1 MVDGAAPLS
10 LIQGRPVATLD
21 GGIRA
26 VIDTAGA
33 AILMSQSAADEL
45 DLQVIETVE
54 EHGEVFTVLEPP
66 ALSAGG
72 YDLDTDGLPAY
83 GFEDTRT
90 VGLAASGLDLVLP
103 ATLLQRHAVVLD
115 ALGDET
121 VRFGEP
127 GTLTGT
133 GVRVPADIELETGLV
148 TIVCEV
154 LGSVCTLLLDT
165 GVSCSLAADRLV
177 RDWRSA
183 VPELAT
189 SAASIGPGNMAG
201 LRVEA
206 RTPMVRV
213 PSLMTAGFVVPSV
226 AFVWRAD
233 GDVAPY
239 DGSLGANVLR
249 SFTLGIDHRRGEV
262 WLDQREPIVGG
273 DDTDQ
278 VGVTLVLDDDGEWE
292 IGAVLLGTEG
302 IEVGDRLVAVDGGRV
317 SGVPLADVLTA
328 LGGSPGQSHH
338 LVVRRADAL
347 VEADARVA
355 RVL

>member
-1 MVDGAAPLS
+1 MVVGAAPLS
-10 LIQGRPVATLD
+10 LVHGRPVATLD
-21 GGIRA
+21 GGVRA

-33 AILMSQSAADEL
+33 AILMAQSAADAL
-45 DLQVIETVE
+45 DLQIIETVE

-66 ALSAGG
+66 AMSAGG

-83 GFEDTRT
+83 GFEDTRAT
-90 VGLAASGLDLVLP
+90 GLAASGLDLVLP
-103 ATLLQRHAVVLD
+103 ATLLQRHAIVFD
-115 ALGDET
+115 ALGEGT
-121 VRFGEP
+121 VRFADA
-127 GTLTGT
+127 GTLVGA
-133 GVRVPADIELETGLV
+133 GVRMPAEVEIESGLI
-148 TIVCEV
+148 TIPCEV
-154 LGSVCTLLLDT
+154 LGAVCTLLLDT
-165 GVSCSLAADRLV
+165 GVSCSLAADHLV
-177 RDWRSA
+177 RQWRG
-183 VPELAT
+183 VDPTLAL

-213 PSLMTAGFVVPSV
+213 PSLNVAGFVVPSV

-249 SFTLGIDHRRGEV
+249 SFTLGIDHRRAEV

-278 VGVTLVLDDDGEWE
+278 IGVTLVLDDDGEWE
-292 IGAVLLGTEG
+292 IGAVLLGTDG
-302 IEVGDRLVAVDGGRV
+302 IEVGDRLVAVDGKPV
-317 SGVPLADVLTA
+317 SGVPLPDVLTA
-328 LGGSPGQSHH
+328 LGGATGQSHH
-338 LVVRRADAL
+338 LVLRRADAL